1 MNNGQ
6 TTRPYF
12 YYRLRETT
20 WTSSNMPERLWFFSA
35 SYCWR
40 YRDIKMHC

>member
-6 TTRPYF
+6 TTRPYI

-20 WTSSNMPERLWFFSA
+20 WIS
-35 SYCWR
+35 
-40 YRDIKMHC
+40 